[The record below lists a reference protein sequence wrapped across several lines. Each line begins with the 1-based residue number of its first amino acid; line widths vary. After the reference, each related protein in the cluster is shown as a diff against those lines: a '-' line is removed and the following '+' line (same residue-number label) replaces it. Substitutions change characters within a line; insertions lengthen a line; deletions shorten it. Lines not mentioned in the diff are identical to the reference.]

1 METPENVR
9 KLEKVRRL
17 VDLILVPVES
27 ELDEISECSDSTRVC
42 ISSALKIM
50 KKHSG
55 DKNTQ
60 KYPIET
66 GCIELN
72 EQIGK
77 VTETDD
83 RCVIY
88 EIGFYIPGISYHWF
102 NIYQCGEVAI
112 IGNSWSGQYRYQLME
127 VTDIKLW
134 VTILCNEINICNRI
148 YNSFLQDQTDVA
160 SIESKI
166 TLLAESQRKI
176 MDLFGHTPEMRFGH
190 DIEGYA
196 MARSEEQLIRQLE
209 KSILKALG
217 EEVDKLEFNSSKMR
231 ATKVPT
237 DRQIKRNETSKMY
250 ITSYYISQD
259 SEKKSQASGKKKNK
273 GKNKK
278 SKRRRNT
285 YSRHKSKK
293 N

>member
-1 METPENVR
+1 MEIPENIR
-9 KLEKVRRL
+9 KLEKVRSL
-17 VDLILVPVES
+17 VNLILFPVES
-27 ELDEISECSDSTRVC
+27 ELDEISECSDSTRIC
-42 ISSALKIM
+42 ISSAFKIM
-50 KKHSG
+50 KKHSI

-66 GCIELN
+66 GCIALN
-72 EQIGK
+72 EQISEVSK
-77 VTETDD
+77 TDD
-83 RCVIY
+83 DCVIY

-134 VTILCNEINICNRI
+134 VTILCNEINNCNRI
-148 YNSFLQDQTDVA
+148 YNSFLQDQTDLT

-176 MDLFGHTPEMRFGH
+176 MDLFGHTPEMTFGS

-196 MARSEEQLIRQLE
+196 MVRSEEQLIRQLE

-237 DRQIKRNETSKMY
+237 DRQIKRNEISKMY
-250 ITSYYISQD
+250 ITSYYISQESD
-259 SEKKSQASGKKKNK
+259 KKSQASGKKKNK
-273 GKNKK
+273 KTKRNKKRKNKK
-278 SKRRRNT
+278 SKRR
-285 YSRHKSKK
+285 
-293 N
+293 